1 MALADQIAERL
12 LQSIIDQEFP
22 PGSSLPAEAEL
33 AERFGASR
41 LTVREAIRALRTQ
54 NVVRIQRG
62 RGTLVNTPEQWTS
75 LTALVRVANG
85 ATTANG
91 ATGQAAERL
100 LEARRM
106 IEVGAAQLAA
116 DRRDAADLTLLT
128 THLDG
133 MRQAA
138 AVGDVEMFVA
148 DDIAFHDVIMQASGN
163 LFVPALFGTFG
174 PLLIE
179 ARRQTSAVPEIRVNA
194 IGHHVEILAAI
205 TGHDPEAARSAMERH
220 MDQTLRDL
228 RTHVTRGP
236 GRREN
241 DVLASFPPVRPADLV
256 LLRDRVRRGRTVVVL
271 DDDPTGTQAV
281 ADVPVLSSWSPDDVR
296 WAMRRPVGGF
306 FVLTN
311 TRSLSPADAAAVT
324 REVVDVCLEVARA
337 DGVDVAFASRSDS
350 TLRGHFPLEPDV
362 ITERSAAAGLATDAV
377 LVVPAYVDAGRLTAG
392 SVHWVRQGDRLVPA
406 AETEFARDATFGYR
420 ESGLRRW
427 VEEKTGGRVAASA
440 VHAVTLTDLRDG
452 GPGAVA
458 KQLTALTGGRVV
470 VVDAATDDD
479 LRLLALAVLEAEAAG
494 KRFVYR
500 VGPSFVRARLGQKA
514 TAPLSGDRLSPLLT
528 GTSGHGLVVVGS
540 HTAVTT
546 RQLDRL
552 RERLPVTA
560 LELDVAALHDPT
572 TAGRH
577 VAAVADRVAAAL
589 RTGTAVVSTSRTVV
603 TGADGA
609 ASLALARTVSASV
622 VDLVRRVTERTR
634 PAFVVAKG
642 GITSHDVA
650 TKALGIGR
658 ARAAGT
664 LLPGIV
670 SLWEPLDGP
679 ARGVPYVVFAGN
691 VGDDDSL
698 AAVVTALTQ
707 TAPTQTLEQER

>member
-12 LQSIIDQEFP
+12 LQSIIDQEFA

-54 NVVRIQRG
+54 SVVRIQRG
-62 RGTLVNTPEQWTS
+62 RGTLVNSPEQWTS

-85 ATTANG
+85 ATAAGDATG

-116 DRRDAADLTLLT
+116 DRRDEADLARLAE
-128 THLDG
+128 HIDG
-133 MRQAA
+133 MRRAA
-138 AVGDVEMFVA
+138 AAGDVERFVA

-179 ARRQTSAVPEIRVNA
+179 ARRQTSAVPEIRINA
-194 IGHHVEILAAI
+194 IGHHVEILAAL

-228 RTHVTRGP
+228 RTHVTRSR
-236 GRREN
+236 GRTPD
-241 DVLASFPPVRPADLV
+241 DVLAPFPPARPADLV
-256 LLRDRVRRGRTVVVL
+256 LLRDRVRHGRTVVVL

-281 ADVPVLSSWSPDDVR
+281 ADVPVLSSWSTGDVR
-296 WAMRRPVGGF
+296 WALRQAAGGF

-324 REVVDVCLEVARA
+324 REIVDVCLEVARA

-362 ITERSAAAGLATDAV
+362 VAERSAAADRPVDAV
-377 LVVPAYVDAGRLTAG
+377 LVVPAYIDAGRLTAG

-406 AETEFARDATFGYR
+406 AQTEFARDATFGYR
-420 ESGLRRW
+420 ESDLRRW

-452 GPGAVA
+452 GAAAVA
-458 KQLTALTGGRVV
+458 TRLAALTGGAVV

-494 KRFVYR
+494 RRFVYR
-500 VGPSFVRARLGQKA
+500 VGPSFVRARLGQEA
-514 TAPLSGDRLSPLLT
+514 SAPLTADRLAPLLS
-528 GTSGHGLVVVGS
+528 GGHGLVVVGS

-560 LELDVAALHDPT
+560 LELDVAALRGGDPD
-572 TAGRH
+572 AAARH

-589 RTGTAVVSTSRTVV
+589 RTGTVVLSTSRTVV

-622 VDLVRRVTERTR
+622 VELVRRVIERTR

-650 TKALGIGR
+650 TKGLRIGR

-679 ARGVPYVVFAGN
+679 SRGVPYVVFAGN
-691 VGDDDSL
+691 VGDDDAL
-698 AAVVTALTQ
+698 AAAVTSLTQ
-707 TAPTQTLEQER
+707 ALDTER

>member
-1 MALADQIAERL
+1 MADQIAERL

-75 LTALVRVANG
+75 LTALVQAANG
-85 ATTANG
+85 ATTATG

-116 DRRDAADLTLLT
+116 DRRDDADLARLAE
-128 THLDG
+128 HIDG
-133 MRQAA
+133 MRRAA
-138 AVGDVEMFVA
+138 AAGDVERFVA

-194 IGHHVEILAAI
+194 IGHHVEILAAL
-205 TGHDPEAARSAMERH
+205 TGHDPEAARAAMERH

-228 RTHVTRGP
+228 RTHVTRTP
-236 GRREN
+236 GRDPA
-241 DVLASFPPVRPADLV
+241 DVLAPFPPVRPADLV
-256 LLRDRVRRGRTVVVL
+256 LLRDRVRHGRTVVVL

-281 ADVPVLSSWSPDDVR
+281 ADVPVLSSWSADDVR
-296 WAMRRPVGGF
+296 WALRQSAGGF

-311 TRSLSPADAAAVT
+311 TRSLSPDDAAAVT

-362 ITERSAAAGLATDAV
+362 IAERSAAAGRPVDAV

-392 SVHWVRQGDRLVPA
+392 SVHWVRQGDQLVPA
-406 AETEFARDATFGYR
+406 ARTEFAADATFGYR
-420 ESGLRRW
+420 ESDLRRW
-427 VEEKTGGRVAASA
+427 VEEKTGGRIAASA
-440 VHAVTLTDLRDG
+440 VPAVTLTDLRDG
-452 GPGAVA
+452 GPEAVA
-458 KQLTALTGGRVV
+458 KQLAGLTGGRVV

-500 VGPSFVRARLGQKA
+500 VGPSFVRARLGQEA
-514 TAPLSGDRLSPLLT
+514 TAPLTASRLAPLLS
-528 GTSGHGLVVVGS
+528 GAAGDDGGHGLVVVGS

-560 LELDVAALHDPT
+560 LELDVAALRDRDAG

-589 RTGTAVVSTSRTVV
+589 RTGTVVVSTSRAVV

-650 TKALGIGR
+650 TKALRIGR

-698 AAVVTALTQ
+698 AAVVTALTE
-707 TAPTQTLEQER
+707 APHQER